1 MQVERDQG
9 DGLAQAHVVGEARTQ
24 PQRGEVGQPGQPVP
38 LVVAQGRHQSG
49 GLRDRLTRRRLQH
62 PLAHPQQRGAD
73 VDLVVDLLHLH
84 GAGQRGGQRLGGL
97 HRAHQSLAGLARQR
111 RVDDGPAAAQLQD
124 RLRGGGQP
132 VHLLLGERLTVH
144 RQLPVEAE
152 QRVGAEQPVVQGLLA
167 RSVRRGTPVEHRR
180 SGQVA
185 AQAPRPHHVDP
196 ALGQRPDA
204 VLEQADQ
211 LVGVEGDLVGHPQP
225 EQPVEDRPGVGRRAQ
240 RDARVGAGPGPEP
253 VVGAGEQVDRVAH
266 VQRVA
271 LVVDLQHEAYGARDQ
286 LLLVGLDPQR
296 DPHQLRQVLVAHPLV
311 AGQLLLQPR
320 REVHRPVANFATGH
334 RGGARHRVGDGV
346 EDQQDQGLGRLRV
359 VLAPRGREQPH
370 PVGVVGVQRRHPP
383 APPGRVVG
391 MELAARHQPQPEQ
404 RRSGQQPDRRVQV
417 VARVR
422 LGEHRQRRTDRQRDG
437 APLVAEL
444 HHALARRIGGPEGRR
459 TGDGHEAQAAD
470 LGAGGAGL
478 RT

>member
-1 MQVERDQG
+1 MRTSRLRALRASAGSTTVQLPRSFRIGFAEAASRSISSSVSGSPCSASCQLKLNSASAPNSPSCNGSSRG
-9 DGLAQAHVVGEARTQ
+9 PSDGARRSSTAEAVRSR
-24 PQRGEVGQPGQPVP
+24 P
-38 LVVAQGRHQSG
+38 
-49 GLRDRLTRRRLQH
+49 
-62 PLAHPQQRGAD
+62 
-73 VDLVVDLLHLH
+73 
-84 GAGQRGGQRLGGL
+84 
-97 HRAHQSLAGLARQR
+97 
-111 RVDDGPAAAQLQD
+111 
-124 RLRGGGQP
+124 RLRGHITSTP
-132 VHLLLGERLTVH
+132 RSASAPTPCSSRLTSSSVS
-144 RQLPVEAE
+144 
-152 QRVGAEQPVVQGLLA
+152 RVISSGTRSPSSRSRTGQASAAA
-167 RSVRRGTPVEHRR
+167 RSAMLAWVRARDPNPWSVPVK
-180 SGQVA
+180 
-185 AQAPRPHHVDP
+185 
-196 ALGQRPDA
+196 
-204 VLEQADQ
+204 
-211 LVGVEGDLVGHPQP
+211 
-225 EQPVEDRPGVGRRAQ
+225 
-240 RDARVGAGPGPEP
+240 
-253 VVGAGEQVDRVAH
+253 QVDRVAH

-296 DPHQLRQVLVAHPLV
+296 DPHQLGQVLVAHPLV
-311 AGQLLLQPR
+311 ARQLLLQPR
-320 REVHRPVANFATGH
+320 REVHRPVAHLATGH

-383 APPGRVVG
+383 APPGRIVG
-391 MELAARHQPQPEQ
+391 VELAARHQPQAEQ